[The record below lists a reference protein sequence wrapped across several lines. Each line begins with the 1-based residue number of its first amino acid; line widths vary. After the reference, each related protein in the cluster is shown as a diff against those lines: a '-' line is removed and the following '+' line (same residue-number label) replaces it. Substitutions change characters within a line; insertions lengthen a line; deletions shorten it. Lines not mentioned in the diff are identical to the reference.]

1 MPEIWKQPHA
11 TRQHLAKVNS
21 DILKDVGLAEE
32 QGIFEV
38 HNWFWEK

>member
-11 TRQHLAKVNS
+11 TRQSLAKVNS
-21 DILKDVGLAEE
+21 DILTDAGLAEE

-38 HNWFWEK
+38 HNWFWEQ